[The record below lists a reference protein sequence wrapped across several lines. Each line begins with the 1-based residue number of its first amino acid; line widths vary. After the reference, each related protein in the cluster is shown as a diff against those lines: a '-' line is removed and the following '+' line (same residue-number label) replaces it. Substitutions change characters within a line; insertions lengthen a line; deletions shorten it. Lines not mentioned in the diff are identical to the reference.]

1 MRALLL
7 GLAFAGAFFVAAEQP
22 LDDPLLDVAFDGPP
36 GWRMV
41 DRYTIVAAGESD
53 DAKP

>member
-1 MRALLL
+1 MRVLALT
-7 GLAFAGAFFVAAEQP
+7 LAVVGIYLVEGNQP

-41 DRYTIVAAGESD
+41 DR
-53 DAKP
+53 